1 MELNAWTDKALSL
14 VKQYK
19 YVFLMIAVG
28 LILLLLPATEKT
40 KESDISQ
47 QQANILTLE
56 QQLSAV
62 LSSVKGAGNVEVF
75 LSQATGEEILYQ
87 TDQNYS
93 TSGDSY
99 DNRTDTV
106 TVSGTD
112 REEAGLIRQINPPVY
127 KGAIIVCQGTDNP
140 AVRLAIVEAVSRV
153 TGLGTDKISVLKMR

>member
-127 KGAIIVCQGTDNP
+127 KGAIIVCQGADNP

>member
-1 MELNAWTDKALSL
+1 MELNAWRDKVLNL

-28 LILLLLPATEKT
+28 LILLLFPATEKA
-40 KESDISQ
+40 KETDISPQ
-47 QQANILTLE
+47 QVNILTLE
-56 QQLSAV
+56 QQLSAI
-62 LSSVKGAGNVEVF
+62 LSSVKGAGDVQIF

-106 TVSGTD
+106 TVSGSD
-112 REEAGLIRQINPPVY
+112 REETGLIRQINPPVY
-127 KGAIIVCQGTDNP
+127 KGAIIVCQGADNP